1 MKTILHH
8 LQAGFI
14 PGMQGLFNILKSI
27 HVLQHTK
34 KMQDKNCMII
44 STDAKKAYDIIHLP
58 FMIKQILKE
67 VDGKYV
73 NIGEIVYDS

>member
-1 MKTILHH
+1 
-8 LQAGFI
+8 
-14 PGMQGLFNILKSI
+14 MQGLFNILKSI

-58 FMIKQILKE
+58 FMIKTLIKVELN
-67 VDGKYV
+67 GK
-73 NIGEIVYDS
+73 

>member
-1 MKTILHH
+1 MKTILYH

-14 PGMQGLFNILKSI
+14 PGMQGLFNILESI

-58 FMIKQILKE
+58 FMIKTLIKVELN
-67 VDGKYV
+67 GK
-73 NIGEIVYDS
+73 

>member
-34 KMQDKNCMII
+34 KIQDKNCMII

-58 FMIKQILKE
+58 FMIKKNSHQRSGWKVCQNRRDHI
-67 VDGKYV
+67 
-73 NIGEIVYDS
+73 